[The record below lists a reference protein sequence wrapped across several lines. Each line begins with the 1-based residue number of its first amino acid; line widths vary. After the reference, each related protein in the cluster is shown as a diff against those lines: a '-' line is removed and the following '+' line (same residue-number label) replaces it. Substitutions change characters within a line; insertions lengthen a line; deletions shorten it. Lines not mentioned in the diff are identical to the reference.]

1 VGSAEPSDVDGPLMS
16 WLTVLAVTE
25 GYLHASVGT
34 SRLSGRVLGI
44 HVPTLEIQA
53 QDLLRMPSCPACGRV
68 ARERTREINFNSRA
82 AVDRVIAEV
91 LR

>member
-1 VGSAEPSDVDGPLMS
+1 MLA

-25 GYLHASVGT
+25 GYLHAAVGT

-44 HVPTLEIQA
+44 HLPTLEIQA

-68 ARERTREINFNSRA
+68 SRQRIREINFNTRA
-82 AVDRVIAEV
+82 AVDRIVSEV

>member
-1 VGSAEPSDVDGPLMS
+1 MMS

-25 GYLHASVGT
+25 GYLHAAVGT

-44 HVPTLEIQA
+44 HLPTLEIQT

-68 ARERTREINFNSRA
+68 SRQRIREINFNSRA
-82 AVDRVIAEV
+82 AVDRIISEV
-91 LR
+91 LQ